1 MYYLEHQSSTEGY
14 ADLETLVT
22 DGRVEVGARD
32 LDVGLVRFVFRL
44 GGWRRRLAVELYYS
58 VASYVE
64 GDGDV
69 RKVGPGLFTLLMT
82 SLLMFSRALL
92 LASRGW
98 SLSSMLGRV
107 SLISS
112 GLSRLLI
119 GSPYLSR

>member
-1 MYYLEHQSSTEGY
+1 M
-14 ADLETLVT
+14 ETLVT
-22 DGRVEVGARD
+22 DGCLEGGARD
-32 LDVGLVRFVFRL
+32 LDAGLVRFVFRL
-44 GGWRRRLAVELYYS
+44 GGWRRRLA
-58 VASYVE
+58 VE

-92 LASRGW
+92 LARRGW

-107 SLISS
+107 SLISP
-112 GLSRLLI
+112 GLSRLLM